1 MVTFSWCSW
10 LVVVAKASTGY
21 YCTVVVAGTFLRLGL
36 GSILP
41 SGSHNLHF
49 DDSHVCTPD
58 PHGFTQFVYLCFW
71 DRSIWSTDN
80 SRVYSPAIIPVVV
93 QVLDQ

>member
-36 GSILP
+36 GSILT
-41 SGSHNLHF
+41 SGSQNLHL

-71 DRSIWSTDN
+71 DRSNTDKK
-80 SRVYSPAIIPVVV
+80 
-93 QVLDQ
+93 